1 VAETSLPPALRRR
14 TDRESIAEDI
24 EPYLGTSIEE
34 RSMILSA
41 LCKFA
46 SEVTDQSPL
55 RRRILEFEEARSPE
69 SLELWSRL
77 MQRSRKA

>member
-1 VAETSLPPALRRR
+1 
-14 TDRESIAEDI
+14 
-24 EPYLGTSIEE
+24 
-34 RSMILSA
+34 MILSA

-55 RRRILEFEEARSPE
+55 RARILEFEEARSPE
-69 SLELWSRL
+69 SLEMWGRL